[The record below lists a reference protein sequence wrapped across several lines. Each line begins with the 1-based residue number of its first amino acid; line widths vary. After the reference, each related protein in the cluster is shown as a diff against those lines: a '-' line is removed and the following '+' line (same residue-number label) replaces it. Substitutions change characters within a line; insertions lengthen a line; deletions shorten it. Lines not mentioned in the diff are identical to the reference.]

1 MRVAQFKEGRAA
13 RAWVRIVVPFVTP
26 QDIQK
31 KPPIQA
37 RERPVPLVEFKGVT
51 FHFGEKIVF
60 DSLDFQIRSGER
72 VVLLGPSGIGKSTLL
87 RLLLKI
93 LEPERGTI
101 SYKGVNTAGLNRVQL
116 SRLRAKIGMVFQSS
130 ALVSSLT
137 VFENL
142 ALCLRELTD
151 KSESEIG
158 AIVKE
163 KLRFVDLENSEKLMP
178 SELSGG
184 MKKRI
189 AVARSLV
196 MNPDLVLF
204 DEPTTGLDP
213 IVGQQV
219 CELIVDLNR
228 KAGVTIL
235 AVTHDIQNAFLV
247 ASRIVVLD
255 SGKIVAEGSPQA
267 IRESRHPV
275 VARFVA
281 TAVA

>member
-1 MRVAQFKEGRAA
+1 
-13 RAWVRIVVPFVTP
+13 
-26 QDIQK
+26 
-31 KPPIQA
+31 
-37 RERPVPLVEFKGVT
+37 
-51 FHFGEKIVF
+51 
-60 DSLDFQIRSGER
+60 
-72 VVLLGPSGIGKSTLL
+72 
-87 RLLLKI
+87 
-93 LEPERGTI
+93 
-101 SYKGVNTAGLNRVQL
+101 
-116 SRLRAKIGMVFQSS
+116 
-130 ALVSSLT
+130 
-137 VFENL
+137 
-142 ALCLRELTD
+142 LRELTD

-247 ASRIVVLD
+247 ASRIAVLD

-281 TAVA
+281 TALA